1 MFHVQSPAAEVTHR
15 RASTLSTY
23 FVSRIVIAILLTGMD
38 VLVVLKS
45 ALACLRNSIGMP
57 VLHWLLLAALAGI
70 GLTLVNVWV
79 RALRYRQPTKSN
91 SHNPF
96 L

>member
-1 MFHVQSPAAEVTHR
+1 
-15 RASTLSTY
+15 
-23 FVSRIVIAILLTGMD
+23 MD
-38 VLVVLKS
+38 ALVFLKS
-45 ALACLRNSIGMP
+45 ALAGLRNSIGMP
-57 VLHWLLLAALAGI
+57 VLHWLLLVALVGI

-79 RALRYRQPTKSN
+79 RALRSRQPTKSN